1 MASGVIFVVLLV
13 TTLPIIRWIR
23 WIPAFKELVL
33 GGLVVVAFTSI
44 VDWKEGAKYALIAG
58 MAAAVLF
65 NVINIPLQIALG
77 SVLSGV
83 FGSAQNSA
91 AQGGI
96 LGGLGALS
104 NLIGLVIFSPVGFGV
119 GGAIG
124 AVLNGEI

>member
-104 NLIGLVIFSPVGFGV
+104 NLIGLVIFSPVGFGI